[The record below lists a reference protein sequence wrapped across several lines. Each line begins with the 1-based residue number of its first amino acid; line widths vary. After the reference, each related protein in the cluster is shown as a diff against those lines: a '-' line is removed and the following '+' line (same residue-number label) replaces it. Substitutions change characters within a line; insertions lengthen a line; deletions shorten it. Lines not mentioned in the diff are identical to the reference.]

1 MTMRPATAPIRGSV
15 TEGQAVGV
23 RQPGRGLAASALS
36 VCPYSPDCVEGEFC
50 ELRVYGVLGSWST
63 LKTGSTTRC
72 SGSGRT
78 NHGGAMRS
86 GYPDGPLALGVL
98 GCERSEPFARFLEL
112 VGSLDGNP
120 ERPGL
125 QQLREPLQ

>member
-1 MTMRPATAPIRGSV
+1 M
-15 TEGQAVGV
+15 GQ
-23 RQPGRGLAASALS
+23 P
-36 VCPYSPDCVEGEFC
+36 
-50 ELRVYGVLGSWST
+50 ELRLYGVLGSWST
-63 LKTGSTTRC
+63 LKTGSTTT
-72 SGSGRT
+72 SGGSGRT

-98 GCERSEPFARFLEL
+98 GCQRPEPFARLLEL

-125 QQLREPLQ
+125 QQSREPLQVLLAWYSPDVVALRSFACRRERRGTAPVVL